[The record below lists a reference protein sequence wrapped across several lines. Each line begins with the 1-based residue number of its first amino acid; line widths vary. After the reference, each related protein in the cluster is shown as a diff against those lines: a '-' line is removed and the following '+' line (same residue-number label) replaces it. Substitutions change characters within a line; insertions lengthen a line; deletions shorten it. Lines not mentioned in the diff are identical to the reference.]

1 MGNRR
6 MISKTVTQ
14 TQKFLRLPLEA
25 QALYFHLIQ
34 NSDDDGVVEGFPV
47 LRMIGAS
54 EDSLGLLVVKKFV
67 KPLNDEMVY
76 FVIDFHE
83 QNTIQKHHY
92 KPSRYQE
99 LLSEEEIQKNPRIS
113 TGLEAESIEK
123 NEGSQ
128 NVNKELS
135 ESYPNISK
143 VKLSKDNISQLKSVE
158 ENDNQ
163 NQTATADPT
172 EKEIQDISNY
182 YQSRIGVLDGY
193 HHTQL
198 MEFLTIDKME
208 AELIKRAIDKS
219 ADNSKRN
226 FSYVKAIL
234 RNWAQNGIKTIAQ
247 QDEEE
252 RNYTASKSKGTVATE
267 SNSIFPDDIGF

>member
-14 TQKFLRLPLEA
+14 TQRFLRLPLEA

-113 TGLEAESIEK
+113 TSLEAESIEK
-123 NEGSQ
+123 SEGYQ
-128 NVNKELS
+128 NVNKGLS

-163 NQTATADPT
+163 TPTPTADPT

-182 YQSRIGVLDGY
+182 YQSRIGMLDG
-193 HHTQL
+193 HHFRQL
-198 MEFLTIDKME
+198 MEFLTLDKME
-208 AELIKRAIDKS
+208 AELLKRAIDKA

-267 SNSIFPDDIGF
+267 SNSIFPDDVGF

>member
-14 TQKFLRLPLEA
+14 TQRFLRLPLEA
-25 QALYFHLIQ
+25 QALYFHLVQ
-34 NSDDDGVVEGFPV
+34 NSDDDGVVEGFPI

-54 EDSLGLLVVKKFV
+54 EDSLGLLVVKQFI

-99 LLSEEEIQKNPRIS
+99 LLGDEEIQKNPRIS
-113 TGLEAESIEK
+113 KNLEAESLVK
-123 NEGSQ
+123 SEGYQ

-158 ENDNQ
+158 ENDNSD
-163 NQTATADPT
+163 QTATADPT

-182 YQSRIGVLDGY
+182 YQSRIGPLDG
-193 HHTQL
+193 HHFKQL
-198 MEFLTIDKME
+198 MEFLTVDNME
-208 AELIKRAIDKS
+208 AELLKRAIDKS
-219 ADNSKRN
+219 ADNSKRT
-226 FSYVKAIL
+226 FGYVRAIL
-234 RNWAQNGIKTIAQ
+234 KNWVQNGIKTIAQ

-252 RNYTASKSKGTVATE
+252 RNYTASKNKGKVATE
-267 SNSIFPDDIGF
+267 SNSVFPDDIGI

>member
-14 TQKFLRLPLEA
+14 TQRFLRLPLEA

-92 KPSRYQE
+92 KPSRYQK
-99 LLSEEEIQKNPRIS
+99 LLGEDEVLKNPRIS
-113 TGLEAESIEK
+113 TVLDTEQLEE
-123 NEGSQ
+123 NEGYQ

-143 VKLSKDNISQLKSVE
+143 VKLSKDNISQLKSVG

-163 NQTATADPT
+163 DQTATTDPE
-172 EKEIQDISNY
+172 EKEIQDILNH
-182 YQSRIGVLDGY
+182 YQNSVGVINSFQSQRLI
-193 HHTQL
+193 
-198 MEFLTIDKME
+198 EFLTIDKME
-208 AELIKRAIDKS
+208 VELIKRAINKS
-219 ADNSKRN
+219 ADNGKRN
-226 FSYVKAIL
+226 FNYVNTIL
-234 RNWAQNGIKTIAQ
+234 RNWAQNGIKTVAQ

-252 RNYTASKSKGTVATE
+252 RNYTASKNKRKVATE